1 VTRAPT
7 AHPDVLVTVLGR
19 YEDGS
24 SGSDGTN
31 GTPRSSASRSSARHA
46 SLLGRTWPFSH
57 RLTVENVT
65 VTADDGVKL
74 AGWLIPRAGAPAIVL
89 LHGYPA
95 EKADLLPIAAALA
108 PRPVRLV
115 DERFTTVLAHDARRL
130 RFTRSGAEFL
140 LGSRYALLDPVFSEM
155 AERPVAARVER
166 ILVSLGGGLWV
177 GEVAAAPRMT
187 WLPIELNVRMVE
199 AAAAA
204 FGEARGLEILAGC
217 VFAQF
222 ETALWKGFIGGAV
235 RLLGTQPGSLGRW
248 IPQAMGL
255 VFRDCGS
262 WSAAQS
268 GEAELS
274 VEVRDLPA
282 ALAPHRL
289 WLRSL
294 AIGMTPL
301 FTLCGA
307 EGSSELAE
315 LDPHARRARYRL
327 HWKPRG

>member
-1 VTRAPT
+1 MKNVFAALERQERLA
-7 AHPDVLVTVLGR
+7 AL
-19 YEDGS
+19 
-24 SGSDGTN
+24 
-31 GTPRSSASRSSARHA
+31 ARHA
-46 SLLGRTWPFSH
+46 PSL
-57 RLTVENVT
+57 
-65 VTADDGVKL
+65 
-74 AGWLIPRAGAPAIVL
+74 
-89 LHGYPA
+89 
-95 EKADLLPIAAALA
+95 
-108 PRPVRLV
+108 
-115 DERFTTVLAHDARRL
+115 
-130 RFTRSGAEFL
+130 
-140 LGSRYALLDPVFSEM
+140 
-155 AERPVAARVER
+155 
-166 ILVSLGGGLWV
+166 V

-282 ALAPHRL
+282 ALARHRL

-315 LDPHARRARYRL
+315 LDPDARRARYRL